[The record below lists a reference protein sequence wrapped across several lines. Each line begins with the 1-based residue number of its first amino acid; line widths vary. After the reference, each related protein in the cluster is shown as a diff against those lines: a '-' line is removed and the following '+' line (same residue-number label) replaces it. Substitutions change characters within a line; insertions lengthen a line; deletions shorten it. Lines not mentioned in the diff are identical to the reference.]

1 MRKPNWDLIAYLLLW
16 TVTVVS
22 IFVWMLTP

>member
-16 TVTVVS
+16 TLTTVS
-22 IFVWMLTP
+22 IFIWMITP

>member
-1 MRKPNWDLIAYLLLW
+1 MRKPDWDLIAYLFMW

>member
-16 TVTVVS
+16 TLTTVS
-22 IFVWMLTP
+22 IFLWMITP